1 MVREPTVMIRKTTLV
16 AGAMLG
22 VTAMLAATGACA
34 KVKPT
39 LKDRFD
45 QILATFMGDPSA
57 GVDIDMKHVLDM
69 WRSLSPKAL
78 ETLTPAE
85 ARQQPTPIEAAAM
98 LLKTNGQPL
107 DAFKVS
113 TKDISFAGPAG
124 PIKARV
130 YGPGDETGGMPRP
143 VVVFYHGGGFV
154 LENAMS
160 TDVSSRALA
169 GTSGFIVIAPDY
181 RLAPE
186 AKFPAAPEDAL
197 AAYSWVLANA
207 ASFGGD
213 PARVAIA
220 GEGAGG
226 MLAVDTSMAA
236 RDRKLPMPAAQ
247 ILITP
252 AAGIDMKTASYLQ
265 DAAARP
271 WSEKAVRW
279 AFGVFLSDPAEANDP
294 RIDMIGRGNMD
305 GLPPT
310 TIITA
315 EIDPLRS
322 DGERLGGKLKLATVP
337 VEMRDYPGVTHDFFG
352 MGAAVEKAAQAQHF
366 AADRLKAAF
375 APKPKPDQAA
385 LE

>member
-1 MVREPTVMIRKTTLV
+1 MIRKPTLILC
-16 AGAMLG
+16 AA
-22 VTAMLAATGACA
+22 LAAAATASPASA
-34 KVKPT
+34 KVTPT

-69 WRSLSPKAL
+69 WRSMGPKKL
-78 ETLTPAE
+78 ETLSPEE
-85 ARQQPTPIEAAAM
+85 ARRQPTPIEAAAK
-98 LLKTNGQPL
+98 LLQRDGQTL
-107 DAFKVS
+107 DPFKVT
-113 TKDISFAGPAG
+113 TKDVSFAGPGGAM
-124 PIKARV
+124 KARI
-130 YGPGDETGGMPRP
+130 YLPADEAGGKPRP

-186 AKFPAAPEDAL
+186 AKFPAAPDDAL
-197 AAYSWVLANA
+197 AAYQWVLANA

-213 PARVAIA
+213 PAKIAIA

-279 AFGVFLSDPAEANDP
+279 AFGHVLTDPAEQNDP
-294 RIDMIGRGNMD
+294 RIDMIGKGNMD

-322 DGERLGGKLKLATVP
+322 DGERLGGKLKLSTVP

-375 APKPKPDQAA
+375 APPKPKAEQAT
-385 LE
+385 LD